1 MRRKTITDF
10 LKTTRERFPAFEP
23 VILLCMA
30 GIVLALMAFA
40 EITDDVLEGETHA
53 FDKKILMMMRDGN
66 NPQNPWGPPWV
77 AEMVRDIS
85 GLGGIVILALVTF
98 GAGLYLW
105 MLRKKGAAV
114 FLFVTVILGTLLSN
128 LLKHGFG
135 RPRPDLVPHG
145 SYIFT
150 NSFPSGHSMM
160 AAIVYLSIGILLARA
175 HASYRLKLYF
185 IFTSILITLLIGV
198 SRVYLGVHW
207 PTDVLA
213 GWLAGGVFAVMA
225 YTLEWAWQEKYFSKI
240 KALFKK
246 QP

>member
-1 MRRKTITDF
+1 MRRQAIIDF
-10 LKTTRERFPAFEP
+10 LGKARERYPAFEP
-23 VILLCMA
+23 VILLCMV
-30 GIVLALMAFA
+30 GIILALMGFSGIA
-40 EITDDVLEGETHA
+40 EEVMEGDTHA
-53 FDKKILMMMRDGN
+53 FDEAVLMMMRDGN

-85 GLGGIVILALVTF
+85 GLGGIAILTCVTIC
-98 GAGLYLW
+98 AGLYLV
-105 MLRKKGAAV
+105 MLRKSGQAL
-114 FLFVTVILGTLLSN
+114 FLVLTVILGTLLSN

-175 HASYRLKLYF
+175 HASYALKSYF
-185 IFTSILITLLIGV
+185 IFTSIFVTLLIGV

-207 PTDVLA
+207 PTDVMA

-240 KALFKK
+240 KPLFRK